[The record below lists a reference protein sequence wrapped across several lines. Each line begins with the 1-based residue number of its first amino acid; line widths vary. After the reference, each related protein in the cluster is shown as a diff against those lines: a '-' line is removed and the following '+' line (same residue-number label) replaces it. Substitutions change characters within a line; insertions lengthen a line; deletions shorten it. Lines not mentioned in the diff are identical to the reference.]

1 MPRACFDA
9 TAMIAGKRHTTTIC
23 ATKILWQTGNLN
35 TVCGDG
41 NAGAQYNLEA
51 TLPREG
57 ILLA

>member
-1 MPRACFDA
+1 MFRCDSNDCGK
-9 TAMIAGKRHTTTIC
+9 TAYNDHLRNQNLA
-23 ATKILWQTGNLN
+23 QTGNLN